1 MSERARQVES
11 RGSRLETRGSDFDKV
26 NSADCIPPIRNP
38 QSAIRNPQFLF
49 NSQFAIR
56 NPQSAPSSKIPVAV
70 LGATGA
76 VGQRFVQLLADH
88 PWFELAAVA
97 ASDQSAGRPYGD
109 ACRWMLSEPMPAAA
123 AGLTVRPLR
132 HDGAVPLVFSAL
144 PADVAGPV
152 EDAFAGAGCAVVTN
166 AAAHRRDP
174 DVPLLIP
181 EVNPGHA
188 ALVERQRARRGG
200 PGFIAAHANCS
211 TAQVA
216 LALRPLHDAF
226 GLERVAV
233 TTLQAV
239 SGAGY
244 PGLPA
249 LDILGNVIPFI
260 PGEEDKLEREPRK
273 LLGEL
278 GPGGVAD
285 APFAISAQC
294 NRVPVADG
302 HTACVS
308 LAFARETRLEE
319 VAEALA
325 SFRAGPEIAA
335 LPSSPDPPLVL
346 RTEPDRPQPARDRNA
361 GGGMAVSVGRIRRCP
376 LFHVKMVILGHNTLR
391 GAAGGAIHLA
401 ELLTAQGYIG

>member
-1 MSERARQVES
+1 MSEQTLRFGR
-11 RGSRLETRGSDFDKV
+11 RDSRLEARDSCSHEIISTDRTAH
-26 NSADCIPPIRNP
+26 SANW
-38 QSAIRNPQFLF
+38 QSAIRN
-49 NSQFAIR
+49 S
-56 NPQSAPSSKIPVAV
+56 QSARSLKIPVGV

-76 VGQRFVQLLADH
+76 VGQRFVQLLATH

-97 ASDQSAGRPYGD
+97 ASGNSAGRPYGE
-109 ACRWMLSEPMPAAA
+109 ACRWVLPDSMPEAA
-123 AGLTVRPLR
+123 AGLAVGSLRPN
-132 HDGAVPLVFSAL
+132 DPVPLVFSAL
-144 PADVAGPV
+144 PSDVAGPV
-152 EDAFAGAGCAVVTN
+152 EEAFADAGCAVVTN
-166 AAAHRRDP
+166 AAAHRMDP

-188 ALVERQRARRGG
+188 ELIERQQARRGG

-211 TAQVA
+211 TAQLA
-216 LALRPLHDAF
+216 LILRPLHDAF
-226 GLERVAV
+226 GLERAAV

-244 PGLPA
+244 PGLPT
-249 LDILGNVIPFI
+249 LDILGNVIPHI
-260 PGEEDKLEREPRK
+260 AGEEDKLEREPRK
-273 LLGEL
+273 LLGTL

-285 APFAISAQC
+285 APFTLSAQC

-308 LAFARETRLEE
+308 LAFSRSVEPDE
-319 VAEALA
+319 VAVALEA
-325 SFRAGPEIAA
+325 FRAQSEVAA
-335 LPSSPDPPLVL
+335 LPSSPAPPIVV
-346 RTEPDRPQPARDRNA
+346 RREPDRPQPARDRDA

-401 ELLTAQGYIG
+401 ELLVAQGYLE

>member
-1 MSERARQVES
+1 MSVS
-11 RGSRLETRGSDFDKV
+11 Y
-26 NSADCIPPIRNP
+26 
-38 QSAIRNPQFLF
+38 
-49 NSQFAIR
+49 QFAIR
-56 NPQSAPSSKIPVAV
+56 NSQSADISKIPVLV

-76 VGQRFVQLLADH
+76 VGQRFVKLLSDH

-97 ASDQSAGRPYGD
+97 ASDNSAGRTYGE
-109 ACRWMLSEPMPAAA
+109 ACRWLLPEPMPEAAA
-123 AGLTVRPLR
+123 RLALEPPRPG
-132 HDGAVPLVFSAL
+132 GAAALVFSAL
-144 PADVAGPV
+144 PSDVAGPV
-152 EDAFAGAGCAVVTN
+152 EEAFADAGCAVVTN
-166 AAAHRRDP
+166 AAAHRMDP

-188 ALVERQRARRGG
+188 ALIERQRARRGG

-211 TAQVA
+211 TAQLA

-226 GLERVAV
+226 GLERAAV
-233 TTLQAV
+233 ITLQAV

-244 PGLPA
+244 PGLPS
-249 LDILGNVIPFI
+249 LDILGNVIPHI
-260 PGEEDKLEREPRK
+260 AGEEDKLEREPRK
-273 LLGEL
+273 LLGMMDSD
-278 GPGGVAD
+278 GVAD

-308 LAFARETRLEE
+308 LAFSRSVGPEE
-319 VAEALA
+319 VAATLKA
-325 SFRAGPEIAA
+325 FRPPPEVAA
-335 LPSSPDPPLVL
+335 LPSSPDPPIVV
-346 RTEPDRPQPARDRNA
+346 RHEPDRPQPVRDRDA

-401 ELLTAQGYIG
+401 ELLVAQGYIARRKPRMNTDKHGWSIEPGGIQRR